1 MSNWKKADFLF
12 LFFIVLSLLAG
23 CTRQKDLESL
33 NREQGRVIAE
43 LNEQVGKLQS
53 ELDQL
58 KESKGELEKA
68 KSELETKLK
77 DELAGGNLSVALS
90 ERGLVVT
97 VLDSVLFDSG
107 KAELK
112 ESAKSTLAKVASV
125 LSAKVPDHLVYVE
138 GHTDNDPIRHS
149 GWRSNWELSTA
160 RATEVIHYFIDSQ
173 AVTPDHLIATGYGEF
188 HPVASNETEA
198 GKAKNRRV
206 EIVISPKKLAELEKR
221 PIATT

>member
-1 MSNWKKADFLF
+1 MLKWRTTNFPT
-12 LFFIVLSLLAG
+12 LFFIALLLLTG
-23 CTRQKDLESL
+23 CSRQKDLERL
-33 NREQGRVIAE
+33 NQEQARVIAE
-43 LNEQVGKLQS
+43 LHEQAGKLQS

-58 KESKGELEKA
+58 KESKGELEKV
-68 KSELETKLK
+68 KSELESKLK
-77 DELAGGNLSVALS
+77 DELAGGDLSVALS

-107 KAELK
+107 RTELK

-125 LSAKVPDHLVYVE
+125 LTAKVPDHLVYVE
-138 GHTDNDPIRHS
+138 GHTDNEPIRHS

-160 RATEVIHYFIDSQ
+160 RATEVIHSFIDSQ
-173 AVTPDHLIATGYGEF
+173 AVAPDHLIATGYGEF

-221 PIATT
+221 PIART